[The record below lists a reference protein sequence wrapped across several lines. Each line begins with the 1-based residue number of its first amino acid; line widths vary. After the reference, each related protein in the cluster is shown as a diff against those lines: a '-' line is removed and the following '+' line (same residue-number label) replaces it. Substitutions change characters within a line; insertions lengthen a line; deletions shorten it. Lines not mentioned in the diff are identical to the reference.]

1 MIEHINKLF
10 AVIIIMSLFTY
21 FARADY
27 NLPLFVF
34 AGILW
39 DQKHPPQK
47 VRIWY
52 LMAFSIFVDLI
63 WIIYWA
69 ILWSNFQSKQS
80 GLQQF
85 SLMVSVGVFVV
96 KIVTVIILFLKEDDC
111 YEALIE
117 LP

>member
-1 MIEHINKLF
+1 
-10 AVIIIMSLFTY
+10 MSLFTY
-21 FARADY
+21 FSRADY

-39 DQKHPPQK
+39 NHKYPPQK
-47 VRIWY
+47 LRIWY
-52 LMAFSIFVDLI
+52 LMAFSLFVDLA

-69 ILWSNFQSKQS
+69 ILWSNFPSPQS

-96 KIVTVIILFLKEDDC
+96 KIATVIVLFLKEEEC
-111 YEALIE
+111 YYGLIE